1 MADDQDMKRLI
12 KLQEESLKAQK
23 AGNQTKSLIY
33 YIIVTIFT
41 GGTYWLYQL
50 FLKQPTKAAI
60 ATTKYAVKGTV
71 AVSKLAVKGSVVAVK
86 GTVAVSKL
94 AVKGSVAGARIA
106 KSEYDKREAAKAA
119 TPVAKRAKKSAKK
132 GVKKK

>member
-1 MADDQDMKRLI
+1 MADDQDMKRMI
-12 KLQEESLKAQK
+12 KLQEETLKAQK

-33 YIIVTIFT
+33 YIVVTIFT

-50 FLKQPTKAAI
+50 FIKQPAKLAA

-71 AVSKLAVKGSVVAVK
+71 V
-86 GTVAVSKL
+86 VSKL

-106 KSEYDKREAAKAA
+106 KSEYDRREAAKAA
-119 TPVAKRAKKSAKK
+119 APSAKRAEKSPKKGAKK
-132 GVKKK
+132 K

>member
-1 MADDQDMKRLI
+1 MSENEDLKRLI

-33 YIIVTIFT
+33 YIVVTIFT
-41 GGTYWLYQL
+41 GGLYWVYQL
-50 FLKQPTKAAI
+50 LIKQPAKVAI
-60 ATTKYAVKGTV
+60 ATTKYA
-71 AVSKLAVKGSVVAVK
+71 AK

-106 KSEYDKREAAKAA
+106 KSEYDKRGGSKASA
-119 TPVAKRAKKSAKK
+119 PAVKRTTKRAKKKA
-132 GVKKK
+132 

>member
-1 MADDQDMKRLI
+1 MADDQDLKRLI
-12 KLQEESLKAQK
+12 KLQEETLKAQK

-33 YIIVTIFT
+33 YIIVTVFTLGFYWVYQIFI
-41 GGTYWLYQL
+41 
-50 FLKQPTKAAI
+50 KQPTKLAV

-71 AVSKLAVKGSVVAVK
+71 AASKF
-86 GTVAVSKL
+86 

-119 TPVAKRAKKSAKK
+119 VPLAKRSKKRAKKKA
-132 GVKKK
+132 

>member
-1 MADDQDMKRLI
+1 MSENEDLKRLI

-33 YIIVTIFT
+33 YIIVTVFT
-41 GGTYWLYQL
+41 LGFYWVYQL
-50 FLKQPTKAAI
+50 LIKQPTKLAV
-60 ATTKYAVKGTV
+60 ATTKY
-71 AVSKLAVKGSVVAVK
+71 AVK

-106 KSEYDKREAAKAA
+106 KSEYDKREAAKASA
-119 TPVAKRAKKSAKK
+119 PSVKRSKKGAKKKA
-132 GVKKK
+132 

>member
-1 MADDQDMKRLI
+1 MADDQDMKRMI
-12 KLQEESLKAQK
+12 KLQEETLKAQK

-33 YIIVTIFT
+33 YIIVTICT
-41 GGTYWLYQL
+41 GGFYWVYQI
-50 FLKQPTKAAI
+50 FIKQPTKLAVV
-60 ATTKYAVKGTV
+60 TTKYAVKGTV
-71 AVSKLAVKGSVVAVK
+71 AV
-86 GTVAVSKL
+86 TKL

-119 TPVAKRAKKSAKK
+119 APSAKRAKKSPKK

>member
-1 MADDQDMKRLI
+1 MSEDQELKRLI
-12 KLQEESLKAQK
+12 KLQEETLKAQK
-23 AGNQTKSLIY
+23 AGNQTKNLIY

-41 GGTYWLYQL
+41 LGFYWVYQL
-50 FLKQPTKAAI
+50 LIKQPAKLAV
-60 ATTKYAVKGTV
+60 ATTKY
-71 AVSKLAVKGSVVAVK
+71 AVK

>member
-1 MADDQDMKRLI
+1 MSENEDLKRLI

-33 YIIVTIFT
+33 YIVVTIFT
-41 GGTYWLYQL
+41 GGLYWVYQL
-50 FLKQPTKAAI
+50 LIKQPAKVAI
-60 ATTKYAVKGTV
+60 ATTKYA
-71 AVSKLAVKGSVVAVK
+71 AK

-106 KSEYDKREAAKAA
+106 KSEYDKREASKASA
-119 TPVAKRAKKSAKK
+119 PSVKRTTKRAKKKA
-132 GVKKK
+132 

>member
-1 MADDQDMKRLI
+1 MADDQDMKRMI
-12 KLQEESLKAQK
+12 KLQEETLKAQK

-71 AVSKLAVKGSVVAVK
+71 AVSKLAA
-86 GTVAVSKL
+86 
-94 AVKGSVAGARIA
+94 KGSVAGARIA

>member
-1 MADDQDMKRLI
+1 MSENEDLKRLI

-33 YIIVTIFT
+33 YIVVTIFT
-41 GGTYWLYQL
+41 GGLYWVYQL
-50 FLKQPTKAAI
+50 LIKQPAKVAI
-60 ATTKYAVKGTV
+60 ATTKYA
-71 AVSKLAVKGSVVAVK
+71 AK

-106 KSEYDKREAAKAA
+106 KSEYDKRDAAKA
-119 TPVAKRAKKSAKK
+119 TVSSVKRSKKTS
-132 GVKKK
+132 KKKA